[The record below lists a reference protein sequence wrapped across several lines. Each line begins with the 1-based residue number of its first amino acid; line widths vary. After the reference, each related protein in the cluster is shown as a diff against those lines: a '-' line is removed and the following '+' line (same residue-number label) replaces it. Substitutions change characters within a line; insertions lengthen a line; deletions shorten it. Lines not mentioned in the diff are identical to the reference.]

1 MSSSTI
7 ERADCGNGQ
16 QPGKA
21 ELAGLLRDLW
31 ELSHRELAAAQA
43 PDIAEVA
50 RCSGAF
56 RASYFAARAVALQRG
71 TRVQQENGVTLFC
84 ALLYAVPD
92 VRLVEDGELVRLLP
106 ATRDLDWSGRDM
118 GRRMIAAADRIVAAA
133 YRWAMEND
141 PHLTPHIVWNR
152 PPGNDRRSDV
162 KTI

>member
-1 MSSSTI
+1 MSISTRKPGDCSS
-7 ERADCGNGQ
+7 GK

-21 ELAGLLRDLW
+21 ELAELLRKLW
-31 ELSHRELAAAQA
+31 ELSHCELAAAQA

-50 RCSGAF
+50 RYSVAL

-71 TRVQQENGVTLFC
+71 TRVREENGGTLFC
-84 ALLYAVPD
+84 APLDAVPD

-133 YRWAMEND
+133 YRWAREND

-152 PPGNDRRSDV
+152 PPGKGRRV
-162 KTI
+162 GVEAV